1 MSTIPLAKVVGK
13 AIFLSSIISSL
24 GSVEMSSRFS
34 VLNFSKDQVT
44 LQRAADAL
52 RSFLMV
58 SSLWTVGTM
67 LSLFAE
73 YGWCGALIGLLAC
86 LIMMAWIIISYIKA
100 FKEAAKENHLQ
111 VPEVIRKADW
121 WWISLM
127 VLIVIVIMVFATL
140 KQ

>member
-1 MSTIPLAKVVGK
+1 MALPLAKIVGK
-13 AIFLSSIISSL
+13 AIFLSSILSSIA
-24 GSVEMSSRFS
+24 SVEMSSKFS
-34 VLNFSKDQVT
+34 VLNFSKDQQT

-52 RSFLMV
+52 KNFIIIGSV
-58 SSLWTVGTM
+58 WTIGTM

-73 YGWCGALIGLLAC
+73 YGWCASLIGLLAC

-100 FKEAAKENHLQ
+100 FKDAAKENHLQ